1 MKKVAFF
8 WIFYL
13 FIGYLSA
20 QATLP
25 FEDDFESGVLNA
37 NWWTPLPDI
46 MGINGVI
53 QIDAGVGINNSNG
66 LKIGKSDDYSGFTTN
81 ALDLHLNLSNQTN
94 VEMTFWIADWYDETD
109 TDDGIYFSDDGG
121 STFVK
126 VLNFKPSEWCDN
138 TYGQHPPLDVDKLA
152 SEAGLNLTSQ
162 FVIRFQQR
170 GENDFT
176 GAYFASGDGFYLD
189 NVKVYDPGLTYATL
203 PFEDDFNTGV
213 FKDSW
218 AWNFADQTSTV
229 ASDFGITSPMSKVAI
244 EDGVGVDNTNG
255 VAIGRRCDGAFTT
268 NALDLHLNLSNQT
281 NVEMTFW
288 IADWYDETDTD
299 DGIYFSDDGGSTFV
313 KVLDFNFSSTIDNLY
328 EQYQVDISNL
338 AMLSSLE
345 LTDQFVIR
353 FQQRGEN
360 DFTGAYFA
368 SGDGFY
374 LDDISVIGMATS
386 TLFSFEGDG
395 IQVYPVP
402 SEDQVNISLTKLS
415 NQIENIELYN
425 SLGVRLY
432 EKEVVTQKLHQVVD
446 ISMFPIGIYYLSIK
460 FKGGRQVTKKIVKK

>member
-1 MKKVAFF
+1 MKV
-8 WIFYL
+8 YDPGL
-13 FIGYLSA
+13 TY
-20 QATLP
+20 ATLP
-25 FEDDFESGVLNA
+25 FEDDFNTGVFKDSWAWNFA
-37 NWWTPLPDI
+37 DQTSTVASDF
-46 MGINGVI
+46 GITSPMSKVAIEDGVGVDYTNGV
-53 QIDAGVGINNSNG
+53 A
-66 LKIGKSDDYSGFTTN
+66 IGRRCDGAFTTN

-152 SEAGLNLTSQ
+152 SEAGLNLTS
-162 FVIRFQQR
+162 
-170 GENDFT
+170 
-176 GAYFASGDGFYLD
+176 
-189 NVKVYDPGLTYATL
+189 
-203 PFEDDFNTGV
+203 
-213 FKDSW
+213 
-218 AWNFADQTSTV
+218 
-229 ASDFGITSPMSKVAI
+229 
-244 EDGVGVDNTNG
+244 
-255 VAIGRRCDGAFTT
+255 
-268 NALDLHLNLSNQT
+268 
-281 NVEMTFW
+281 
-288 IADWYDETDTD
+288 
-299 DGIYFSDDGGSTFV
+299 
-313 KVLDFNFSSTIDNLY
+313 
-328 EQYQVDISNL
+328 
-338 AMLSSLE
+338 
-345 LTDQFVIR
+345 QFVIR